1 MKMKLNDVLVKAT
14 QLEYLARKQL
24 PVRLSYAIGRNRDA
38 FAKEYQRYEAERIKM
53 CEMFADKNA
62 DGKPIVENN
71 NYQMTD
77 EARQELNQALKRHLE
92 FFNTQPFL
100 ATPIMGIIAAMEEK
114 RANGADISDQT
125 ISGVKVGLIGP
136 LAGVGDPIFWG
147 TLRPVLAALGAD
159 IRRV

>member
-53 CEMFADKNA
+53 CEMFSDKDA

-77 EARQELNQALKRHLE
+77 EARQELNEALEE
-92 FFNTQPFL
+92 FRNTTEVDIEIYKYTKPINTLLDELDGNSRFDALSADDLRLLSFL
-100 ATPIMGIIAAMEEK
+100 IDE
-114 RANGADISDQT
+114 
-125 ISGVKVGLIGP
+125 
-136 LAGVGDPIFWG
+136 
-147 TLRPVLAALGAD
+147 
-159 IRRV
+159 

>member
-53 CEMFADKNA
+53 CEMFSDKDA

-77 EARQELNQALKRHLE
+77 EARAELNEALEE
-92 FFNTQPFL
+92 FRNT
-100 ATPIMGIIAAMEEK
+100 TEVDIEIYKYTKPINTLLDELDGNSRYDALSADDLRLLSFIIDE
-114 RANGADISDQT
+114 
-125 ISGVKVGLIGP
+125 
-136 LAGVGDPIFWG
+136 
-147 TLRPVLAALGAD
+147 
-159 IRRV
+159 

>member
-53 CEMFADKNA
+53 CEMFSDK
-62 DGKPIVENN
+62 DESGKPIVENN

-77 EARQELNQALKRHLE
+77 EARQELNQALDE
-92 FFNTQPFL
+92 FRNTTEVDIEIYKYNKKLDTLLNELDGNSRYDALSADDLRLLSFL
-100 ATPIMGIIAAMEEK
+100 IDE
-114 RANGADISDQT
+114 
-125 ISGVKVGLIGP
+125 
-136 LAGVGDPIFWG
+136 
-147 TLRPVLAALGAD
+147 
-159 IRRV
+159 

>member
-53 CEMFADKNA
+53 CEMFSDKDA

-77 EARQELNQALKRHLE
+77 EARQELNQALDE
-92 FFNTQPFL
+92 FRNTTEVDIEIYKYTKPINTLIDELDGNSRFDALSADDLRLLSFL
-100 ATPIMGIIAAMEEK
+100 IDE
-114 RANGADISDQT
+114 
-125 ISGVKVGLIGP
+125 
-136 LAGVGDPIFWG
+136 
-147 TLRPVLAALGAD
+147 
-159 IRRV
+159 

>member
-38 FAKEYQRYEAERIKM
+38 FAKEYQRYDAERIKM
-53 CEMFADKNA
+53 CEMFADKDE

-77 EARQELNQALKRHLE
+77 EARTELNEALEE
-92 FFNTQPFL
+92 FRNT
-100 ATPIMGIIAAMEEK
+100 TEVDIEIYKYTKPINTLLDELDGNSRFDALSADDLRLLSFIIDE
-114 RANGADISDQT
+114 
-125 ISGVKVGLIGP
+125 
-136 LAGVGDPIFWG
+136 
-147 TLRPVLAALGAD
+147 
-159 IRRV
+159 

>member
-1 MKMKLNDVLVKAT
+1 MKMKLADVLVKAT

-53 CEMFADKNA
+53 CEMFSDKDA

-77 EARQELNQALKRHLE
+77 EARAELNEALEE
-92 FFNTQPFL
+92 FRNTTEVDIEIYKYTKPINTLLDELDGNSRFDALSADDLRLLSFL
-100 ATPIMGIIAAMEEK
+100 IDE
-114 RANGADISDQT
+114 
-125 ISGVKVGLIGP
+125 
-136 LAGVGDPIFWG
+136 
-147 TLRPVLAALGAD
+147 
-159 IRRV
+159 

>member
-53 CEMFADKNA
+53 CEMFSDK
-62 DGKPIVENN
+62 DESGKPIVENN

-77 EARQELNQALKRHLE
+77 EARAELNEALDE
-92 FFNTQPFL
+92 FRNTTEVDIDIYKYNKKLDTLLNELDGNSRYDALSADDLRLLSF
-100 ATPIMGIIAAMEEK
+100 IIDE
-114 RANGADISDQT
+114 
-125 ISGVKVGLIGP
+125 
-136 LAGVGDPIFWG
+136 
-147 TLRPVLAALGAD
+147 
-159 IRRV
+159 

>member
-53 CEMFADKNA
+53 CEMFADKDV

-77 EARQELNQALKRHLE
+77 EARTELNEALEE
-92 FFNTQPFL
+92 FRNTTEVDIEIYKYTKPINTLLDELDGNSRFDALSADDLRLLSFL
-100 ATPIMGIIAAMEEK
+100 IDE
-114 RANGADISDQT
+114 
-125 ISGVKVGLIGP
+125 
-136 LAGVGDPIFWG
+136 
-147 TLRPVLAALGAD
+147 
-159 IRRV
+159 

>member
-53 CEMFADKNA
+53 CEMFSDKDA

-77 EARQELNQALKRHLE
+77 EARAELNEALEE
-92 FFNTQPFL
+92 FRNT
-100 ATPIMGIIAAMEEK
+100 TEVDIEIYKYTKPINTLLDELDGNSRFDALSADDLRLLSFIIDE
-114 RANGADISDQT
+114 
-125 ISGVKVGLIGP
+125 
-136 LAGVGDPIFWG
+136 
-147 TLRPVLAALGAD
+147 
-159 IRRV
+159 

>member
-53 CEMFADKNA
+53 CEMFADKDA

-77 EARQELNQALKRHLE
+77 EARQELNEALEE
-92 FFNTQPFL
+92 FRNT
-100 ATPIMGIIAAMEEK
+100 TEVDIEIYKYTKPINTLLDELDGNSRFDALSADDLRLLSFIIDE
-114 RANGADISDQT
+114 
-125 ISGVKVGLIGP
+125 
-136 LAGVGDPIFWG
+136 
-147 TLRPVLAALGAD
+147 
-159 IRRV
+159 

>member
-1 MKMKLNDVLVKAT
+1 MKMKLADVLVRAT

-53 CEMFADKNA
+53 CEMFSDKDA

-77 EARQELNQALKRHLE
+77 EARTELNEALQE
-92 FFNTQPFL
+92 FRNTTEVDIEIYKYTKPINTLLDELDGNSRFDALSADDLRLLSFL
-100 ATPIMGIIAAMEEK
+100 IDE
-114 RANGADISDQT
+114 
-125 ISGVKVGLIGP
+125 
-136 LAGVGDPIFWG
+136 
-147 TLRPVLAALGAD
+147 
-159 IRRV
+159 

>member
-1 MKMKLNDVLVKAT
+1 MKMKLADVLVKAT

-53 CEMFADKNA
+53 CEMFADKDE

-77 EARQELNQALKRHLE
+77 EARQELNEALEE
-92 FFNTQPFL
+92 FRNTTEVDIEIYKYNKKLDTLLNELDGNSRYDALSADDLRLLSF
-100 ATPIMGIIAAMEEK
+100 IIDE
-114 RANGADISDQT
+114 
-125 ISGVKVGLIGP
+125 
-136 LAGVGDPIFWG
+136 
-147 TLRPVLAALGAD
+147 
-159 IRRV
+159 

>member
-38 FAKEYQRYEAERIKM
+38 FAKEYQRYETERIKM
-53 CEMFADKNA
+53 CEMFSDKDA

-77 EARQELNQALKRHLE
+77 EARQELNQALDE
-92 FFNTQPFL
+92 FRNT
-100 ATPIMGIIAAMEEK
+100 TEVDIEIYKYTKPINTLLDELDGNSRYDALSADDLRLLSFIIDE
-114 RANGADISDQT
+114 
-125 ISGVKVGLIGP
+125 
-136 LAGVGDPIFWG
+136 
-147 TLRPVLAALGAD
+147 
-159 IRRV
+159 